1 MARSLAI
8 DRRTTH
14 DESPLTTRA
23 VCLAAG
29 ATRGMLRLYERD
41 RLIEAPQRSAAG
53 YRHYPPDTVARLLAI
68 RALKEIGF
76 SLREI
81 ALLLAERDHGA
92 LDPTRLRA
100 MARDQVAAIDAR
112 IARLQLVRRYLKT
125 VAEGDVQLIDDPECS
140 FLADFLAAGGLE
152 GNPGAPAP
160 SRVKET
166 LAW

>member
-8 DRRTTH
+8 DRRSTRDTG
-14 DESPLTTRA
+14 PLTTRA

-29 ATRGMLRLYERD
+29 APRGMLRLYEREH
-41 RLIEAPQRSAAG
+41 LITTPQRSASG
-53 YRHYPPDTVARLLAI
+53 YRHYPPDTVARLVAI

-81 ALLLAERDHGA
+81 ALLLAERDQGA

-100 MARDQVAAIDAR
+100 MAPDQVAAIDGR
-112 IARLQLVRRYLKT
+112 MARLQLVRRYLKA
-125 VAEGDVQLIDDPECS
+125 VAEGDLQLIDDPQCS
-140 FLADFLAAGGLE
+140 FLADFLAAAGLQDDA
-152 GNPGAPAP
+152 GTPAPA
-160 SRVKET
+160 RVKET

>member
-1 MARSLAI
+1 MAQYRYQ
-8 DRRTTH
+8 
-14 DESPLTTRA
+14 P
-23 VCLAAG
+23 CAA
-29 ATRGMLRLYERD
+29 Y
-41 RLIEAPQRSAAG
+41 QRSAAG

-100 MARDQVAAIDAR
+100 MAHDQVAAIDGR

-125 VAEGDVQLIDDPECS
+125 VAEGDVQLIDETTGAEITEAAVLRGATGV
-140 FLADFLAAGGLE
+140 LADATSGPTEEA
-152 GNPGAPAP
+152 
-160 SRVKET
+160 R
-166 LAW
+166 